1 MRIHNR
7 CEQYKEMRDEN
18 HIPIIIG
25 NCRPFRIVERETD
38 NWNPTLEQINE
49 KDYDYVKL
57 NRMSTFI
64 DIGIA
69 QFSLGIGF
77 DGSLVLPATKDFS
90 TKENSLEK
98 FNQTLGILLLGGI
111 YSESVQPD
119 NISYGTLFFDGYI
132 KIHGGSSG
140 LIAGFHKSIRNKL
153 VGTMDSISLLNPIS
167 ISTDEIQNA
176 FKKGKEIFD
185 NIPNLSPNM
194 LLDGTSY
201 YVSNQWS
208 ESLIFLWTSIEQLI
222 NQIWGKEVIDKEI
235 DGVIEGRK
243 DFLKDFRT
251 WTTSTR
257 IEALFQKDIIPFEV
271 YKLLNLARKS
281 RNDFI
286 HNGKQLTKEKVDN
299 ALTGL
304 FELISLIVSEYKS
317 TSELLETLA
326 SIEQNQRGD
335 LFPKKERLG
344 KDEVTHWLEPP
355 ALPGDSRW
363 GDKEYE
369 IIEELVLKPL
379 KKE

>member
-1 MRIHNR
+1 
-7 CEQYKEMRDEN
+7 MRDEK

-25 NCRPFRIVERETD
+25 NCRPFRIVVRETD
-38 NWNPTLEQINE
+38 NWNPTLEQINGRE
-49 KDYDYVKL
+49 YDYVKL

-69 QFSLGIGF
+69 PFSLGIGF

-119 NISYGTLFFDGYI
+119 DISYGTLFFDGYI
-132 KIHGGSSG
+132 KIHGGSTG

-167 ISTDEIQNA
+167 ISTNEIEIA
-176 FKKGKEIFD
+176 YKTGKDIFD
-185 NIPNLSPNM
+185 KLPNLSPNM

-222 NQIWGKEVIDKEI
+222 NQIWGKEIIDKEI

-243 DFLKDFRT
+243 KFLKDFRT

-257 IEALFQKDIIPFEV
+257 IEALFQKDIIPIDV
-271 YKLLNLARKS
+271 YKLLNLARKT

-286 HNGKQLTKEKVDN
+286 HNRKPLNKEKVDN
-299 ALTGL
+299 ALIGL
-304 FELISLIVSEYKS
+304 FQLISLIVSDYKS
-317 TSELLETLA
+317 ITELSETLDT
-326 SIEQNQRGD
+326 IEKKQRGD
-335 LFPKKERLG
+335 LFPKKKRLG

-355 ALPGDSRW
+355 ALPGDSNW

-369 IIEELVLKPL
+369 IIEELVLQPL

>member
-1 MRIHNR
+1 
-7 CEQYKEMRDEN
+7 MRDEN

-25 NCRPFRIVERETD
+25 NCRPFRIVERDTD
-38 NWNPTLEQINE
+38 YWNPTLEQINK

-69 QFSLGIGF
+69 PFSLGIGF

-111 YSESVQPD
+111 YSESIQPD

-153 VGTMDSISLLNPIS
+153 VGTMDSINLLNPIS
-167 ISTDEIQNA
+167 ISTVEIQNA

-185 NIPNLSPNM
+185 KIPNLSPNM

-222 NQIWGKEVIDKEI
+222 NQIWGDEIIDKEI
-235 DGVIEGRK
+235 EGVIEGRK

-257 IEALFQKDIIPFEV
+257 IETLFQKDIIPFDV
-271 YKLLNLARKS
+271 YKLLNLARKT
-281 RNDFI
+281 RNDFV

-299 ALTGL
+299 ALFGL

-317 TSELLETLA
+317 TDYLSKTLNT
-326 SIEQNQRGD
+326 ITQNQRGD
-335 LFPKKERLG
+335 LFPKKTRLE
-344 KDEVTHWLEPP
+344 KNEVTHWLEPP
-355 ALPGDSRW
+355 TLPGDSNW

-369 IIEELVLKPL
+369 IIEELMLKPL

>member
-1 MRIHNR
+1 
-7 CEQYKEMRDEN
+7 MRDEE

-38 NWNPTLEQINE
+38 NWNPSLEQINGRE
-49 KDYDYVKL
+49 YDYVKL

-64 DIGIA
+64 DIGISP
-69 QFSLGIGF
+69 FSLGIGF

-90 TKENSLEK
+90 VKENSLEK

-119 NISYGTLFFDGYI
+119 NISYGTLFFNGYI
-132 KIHGGSSG
+132 KIHGGSTG

-167 ISTDEIQNA
+167 LST
-176 FKKGKEIFD
+176 KEIEIAYKNGKDIFD
-185 NIPNLSPNM
+185 KLPNLSPNM
-194 LLDGTSY
+194 LLDGTSN

-222 NQIWGKEVIDKEI
+222 NQIWEKEVIEKEI

-243 DFLKDFRT
+243 SFLKDFRT

-257 IEALFQKDIIPFEV
+257 IEALFQKDIIPIEV
-271 YKLLNLARKS
+271 YKLLNLARKT

-286 HNGKQLTKEKVDN
+286 HNGKQLNKGKVDN
-299 ALTGL
+299 ALIGL
-304 FELISLIVSEYKS
+304 FQLISLIVSDYKS
-317 TSELLETLA
+317 ITELSETLDT
-326 SIEQNQRGD
+326 IEKNQRGD
-335 LFPKKERLG
+335 LFPKKKVLE

-355 ALPGDSRW
+355 ALPGDKNW

-369 IIEELVLKPL
+369 IIEDLVLKPL
-379 KKE
+379 K

>member
-1 MRIHNR
+1 MN
-7 CEQYKEMRDEN
+7 DEN

-25 NCRPFRIVERETD
+25 NCRPFRIIERETD
-38 NWNPTLEQINE
+38 NWNPTLDQINRN
-49 KDYDYVKL
+49 DYDYVKL

-69 QFSLGIGF
+69 PFSLGIGY

-132 KIHGGSSG
+132 KIQGGSTG

-153 VGTMDSISLLNPIS
+153 VGTMDSISLLEPNS
-167 ISTDEIQNA
+167 ISTVEIQNA
-176 FKKGKEIFD
+176 YKKGKDIFD
-185 NIPNLSPNM
+185 KLPNLSPNM
-194 LLDGTSY
+194 LLDGTSN

-222 NQIWGKEVIDKEI
+222 NQIWEKEIIDIEI

-243 DFLKDFRT
+243 SFLKDYRT

-257 IEALFQKDIIPFEV
+257 IEALFQKDIITIEV
-271 YKLLNLARKS
+271 YKLLNLARKT

-286 HNGKQLTKEKVDN
+286 HNGKQLNKVKVDN
-299 ALTGL
+299 ALIGL
-304 FELISLIVSEYKS
+304 FKLISLIVSNYKS
-317 TSELLETLA
+317 TTELSETLDT
-326 SIEQNQRGD
+326 ITQNQRGD
-335 LFPKKERLG
+335 LFPKKKTLE

-355 ALPGDSRW
+355 ALPGDKSW
-363 GDKEYE
+363 GNKEYE
-369 IIEELVLKPL
+369 IIDELVLKPL
-379 KKE
+379 KKS

>member
-1 MRIHNR
+1 
-7 CEQYKEMRDEN
+7 MRDEN

-25 NCRPFRIVERETD
+25 NCRPFRIIERESD
-38 NWNPTLEQINE
+38 NWNPTIDQINSR
-49 KDYDYVKL
+49 DYDYVKL

-69 QFSLGIGF
+69 PFSLGIGF
-77 DGSLVLPATKDFS
+77 DGSLVLPATKDYS
-90 TKENSLEK
+90 TKENSLDK
-98 FNQTLGILLLGGI
+98 FNQTLGILLLGGV

-119 NISYGTLFFDGYI
+119 NISYGTLFFNGYI

-153 VGTMDSISLLNPIS
+153 VGTMDSISLLDPLS
-167 ISTDEIQNA
+167 ISTTEIEDAYKNG
-176 FKKGKEIFD
+176 KKIIDKL
-185 NIPNLSPNM
+185 PNLSPNM
-194 LLDGTSY
+194 LLDGTSN

-222 NQIWGKEVIDKEI
+222 NQIWEVEIVNKEI

-243 DFLKDFRT
+243 KFLKDFRT

-257 IEALFQKDIIPFEV
+257 IEALFQKNIIPIEV
-271 YKLLNLARKS
+271 YSLLNFSRKT

-286 HNGKQLTKEKVDN
+286 HNGKPLNKEKVDN

-304 FELISLIVSEYKS
+304 FQLISLIISDYKS
-317 TSELLETLA
+317 TTELSETLEV
-326 SIEQNQRGD
+326 IKRNQRGG
-335 LFPKKERLG
+335 LFPKKTKLE
-344 KDEVTHWLEPP
+344 KDEVKYWLEPP
-355 ALPGDSRW
+355 ALPGDSQW
-363 GDKEYE
+363 GNKEYE
-369 IIEELVLKPL
+369 IIEELVLKPI

>member
-1 MRIHNR
+1 
-7 CEQYKEMRDEN
+7 MRDEE

-38 NWNPTLEQINE
+38 NWNPSLEQINGRE
-49 KDYDYVKL
+49 YDYVKL

-69 QFSLGIGF
+69 PFSLGIGF

-90 TKENSLEK
+90 VKENSLEK

-119 NISYGTLFFDGYI
+119 NISYGALFFNGYI

-167 ISTDEIQNA
+167 LST
-176 FKKGKEIFD
+176 KEIETAYKNGKDIFD
-185 NIPNLSPNM
+185 KLPNLSPNM
-194 LLDGTSY
+194 LLDGTSN
-201 YVSNQWS
+201 YVSNQWA

-222 NQIWGKEVIDKEI
+222 NQIWEKEVIDKEI

-243 DFLKDFRT
+243 SFLKDFRT

-257 IEALFQKDIIPFEV
+257 IEALFQKDIISIEV
-271 YKLLNLARKS
+271 YKLLNLARKT

-286 HNGKQLTKEKVDN
+286 HNGKQLNKEKVDN
-299 ALTGL
+299 ALIGL
-304 FELISLIVSEYKS
+304 FQLISLIVSDYKS
-317 TSELLETLA
+317 MTELTETLET
-326 SIEQNQRGD
+326 IEKNQRGD
-335 LFPKKERLG
+335 LFPKKKVLE

-355 ALPGDSRW
+355 ALPGDKNW

-379 KKE
+379 K